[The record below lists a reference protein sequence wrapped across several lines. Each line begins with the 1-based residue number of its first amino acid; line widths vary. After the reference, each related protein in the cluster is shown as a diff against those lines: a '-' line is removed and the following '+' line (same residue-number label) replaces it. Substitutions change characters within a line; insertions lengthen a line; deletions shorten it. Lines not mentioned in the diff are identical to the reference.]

1 MTLPAPKLDDRTFQ
15 DLVDDAKRYIQV
27 HCPEWTD
34 HNVSDPGVTLV
45 EAVAQMV
52 EALVYRLNQ
61 VPDRL
66 YLKFLELMGVELQPP
81 TPAEGPVTFWL
92 SAPRPVPVEV
102 PKGTVVATA
111 RDEHDEASL
120 YRTTRR
126 LVVKS
131 CAWRAAAVQRDGG
144 PAKDVTQ
151 DLRVATAVRVFRS
164 TPQPGDALLVGLSA
178 AVPCCAVRLQVE
190 CGGVRGLG
198 VLPGRPP
205 LRWEAW
211 TTGGW
216 APCTWTD
223 HTGGLNQSGR
233 VVVHVPDSHVRS
245 TLAGRTA
252 GWLRAVVVAPGPG
265 EPPYDASPLVSGIA
279 AETVGGT
286 VRAVNAET
294 VEDELLGLAE
304 GVPGQRFALRRG
316 PVVQGD
322 APIRVEVRGGAEWE
336 PWCEVD
342 EFDRSEPDDPHV
354 VVDRACGEVVFGSAV
369 REPDGRVRHYGAVP
383 PRGAPVRASYDVGGG
398 RAGNARRGRVT
409 VLRTTVPF
417 VTAVE
422 NLAPMLGGVDR
433 ESVDDAKRRGPAI
446 LRARHRAVTAS
457 DYEELARTF
466 APKVLRAHCVR
477 PAGWSDPIRVLLVP
491 DVPVADDGGVP
502 FEDLVL
508 DADTISEVAA
518 MLDEHRCLSA
528 RLLVEPPRYQ
538 GVTVV
543 AELRAAP
550 GADADRVRG
559 AALTAV
565 NRYVNPLV
573 GGPSGL
579 GWPFGRDLHVGDVYA
594 LLQHVPG
601 VAYVE
606 AVRLYPCDPRT
617 KARGDPAE
625 RVAVGDGTLVY
636 SVDPH
641 VDVGPVQ

>member
-1 MTLPAPKLDDRTFQ
+1 VTLPAPTLDDRTFQ
-15 DLVDDAKRYIQV
+15 QLVDDAKRYIQL
-27 HCPEWTD
+27 HCPEWSD

-66 YLKFLELMGVELQPP
+66 YLKFLELMGIELLPP
-81 TPAEGPVTFWL
+81 MPAEGPVTFWL
-92 SAPRPVPVEV
+92 AAPRPVPVDV

-111 RDEHDEASL
+111 RTDHEDASV

-126 LVVKS
+126 LVVKNCS
-131 CAWRAAAVQRDGG
+131 WRAAAVQHAGQAPD
-144 PAKDVTQ
+144 DVTS
-151 DLRVATAVRVFRS
+151 DLRVATTVPVFATKPR
-164 TPQPGDALLVGLSA
+164 PDDALLVGLSA
-178 AVPCCAVRLQVE
+178 AVPSCAVRLQVE
-190 CGGVRGLG
+190 CGVRGVG
-198 VLPGRPP
+198 ILPERPP

-211 TTGGW
+211 TAAGW
-216 APCTWTD
+216 APCTWID
-223 HTGGLNQSGR
+223 HTGGLNRSGR
-233 VVVHVPDSHVRS
+233 IVVHVPPGHVRS

-252 GWLRAVVVAPGPG
+252 GWLRVLVVEPGPG
-265 EPPYDASPLVSGIA
+265 ELPYDASPYVSGLA
-279 AETVGGT
+279 AETIGGT

-294 VEDELLGLAE
+294 VEDELLGLGE
-304 GVPGQRFALRRG
+304 GVPGQRFTLRRG

-322 APIRVEVRGGAEWE
+322 APVRVQVRDGADWE
-336 PWCEVD
+336 PWQEVD
-342 EFDRSEPDDPHV
+342 EFDRSAPDDRHF
-354 VVDRACGEVVFGSAV
+354 VVDRACGEVVFGCAV
-369 REPDGRVRHYGAVP
+369 RERDGRLRRYGAAP
-383 PRGAPVRASYDVGGG
+383 ARGAPIRASYDIGGG
-398 RAGNARRGRVT
+398 QQGNAGRGRVT

-422 NLAPMLGGVDR
+422 NLLPMLGGVDR
-433 ESVDDAKRRGPAI
+433 ESVEDAKRRGPAI
-446 LRARHRAVTAS
+446 LRARDRAVTAS

-491 DVPVADDGGVP
+491 DVPVPPDGNVP

-508 DADTISEVAA
+508 DPETVEEVGA

-550 GADADRVRG
+550 AADVDRVRDD
-559 AALTAV
+559 ARTAV

-573 GGPSGL
+573 GGQSGL

-594 LLQHVPG
+594 LLQRVPG

-606 AVRLYPCDPRT
+606 AVRLYPCDPRS
-617 KARGDPAE
+617 KERGDPAE
-625 RVAVGDGTLVY
+625 RVAVGGDTLVY

-641 VDVGPVQ
+641 VDVLGAP